1 MTGLLLLLTIIAV
14 TWLAAW
20 SGREDGQGGW
30 SPFDMREPTPPAP
43 PPAPAPA
50 RRRARA
56 SVPPRER
63 PWKRSGY

>member
-30 SPFDMREPTPPAP
+30 SPFDMRDQAPPAP
-43 PPAPAPA
+43 RPASK
-50 RRRARA
+50 RARA
-56 SVPPRER
+56 MATPCER
-63 PWKRSGY
+63 PWKRSGF